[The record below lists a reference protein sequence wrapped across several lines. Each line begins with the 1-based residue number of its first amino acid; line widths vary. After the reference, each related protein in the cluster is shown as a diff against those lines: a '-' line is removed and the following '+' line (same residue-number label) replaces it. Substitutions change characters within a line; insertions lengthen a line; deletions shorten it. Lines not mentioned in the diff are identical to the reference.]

1 MLKLKVI
8 ISAVLALISIVIFI
22 FKVLPEIKRI
32 RKYNKA
38 VNGPKLYR
46 WTADIMEEYPQ
57 EYKRMKRSMYIW
69 VCLYLLLICSIV
81 LGVTGFY
88 VVLNYYDYS
97 LIKIFAI
104 LMIVFSLA
112 YLYTYR
118 LYAQNRISLCQL
130 VLKKSSDQFVEDR
143 LKMIKSSEISN
154 RYRMLGMIMLGVA
167 LAIVL

>member
-8 ISAVLALISIVIFI
+8 ISAMLALISIIIFI
-22 FKVLPEIKRI
+22 FKALPEIKRI
-32 RKYNKA
+32 RKYNKT

-69 VCLYLLLICSIV
+69 VCFYLLFICSIV
-81 LGVTGFY
+81 LGVTSFY

-97 LIKIFAI
+97 LLKIFAI
-104 LMIVFSLA
+104 LMMVISLA

-118 LYAQNRISLCQL
+118 LYAQNRIRLYQFI
-130 VLKKSSDQFVEDR
+130 LKKSSDQFVEDR
-143 LKMIKSSEISN
+143 LKMVKGSEIGN
-154 RYRMLGMIMLGVA
+154 RYHMLGMIMLGIA